1 MDNELIIIVG
11 DKELRFKLKSQTI
24 VLLERVFG
32 KNIFEIFQ
40 TLSFT
45 NIQRIFWEC
54 LINKDIVSNADEMM
68 DIVLQKHGLIELGDT
83 VLQELAVK
91 SGIIKKSDLEE
102 EESLEEIKND

>member
-1 MDNELIIIVG
+1 MDNEIIVKIG

-40 TLSFT
+40 SLSFT
-45 NIQRIFWEC
+45 TIQRVFFES
-54 LINKDIVSNADEMM
+54 LVNKDIVKDENEMM
-68 DIVLQKHGLIELGDT
+68 DLLLEKYGLIELGNDL
-83 VLQELAVK
+83 LQELAVK
-91 SGIIKKSDLEE
+91 SGIIKASDMEE